1 MGSHVSRWYRQLFEL
16 SLNGFR
22 RLCNGTNGAERG
34 EGGRAEGDSLAT
46 AGEAPGPGAGVASLP
61 PGLRI
66 LLMFFELRELTR
78 TFQLLITSLG
88 SLGSRPL

>member
-22 RLCNGTNGAERG
+22 RLCNGTNGPESKGTALPWLERQAIG
-34 EGGRAEGDSLAT
+34 PRAEA
-46 AGEAPGPGAGVASLP
+46 ASLP

-66 LLMFFELRELTR
+66 LFMFFEL
-78 TFQLLITSLG
+78 
-88 SLGSRPL
+88 